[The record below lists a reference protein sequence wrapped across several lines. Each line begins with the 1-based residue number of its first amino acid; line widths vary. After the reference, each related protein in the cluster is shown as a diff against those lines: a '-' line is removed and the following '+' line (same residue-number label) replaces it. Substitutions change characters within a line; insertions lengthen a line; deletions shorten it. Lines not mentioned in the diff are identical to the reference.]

1 MAYNSDG
8 YIMIDFSMVDFRKTN
23 QTIDGLFERCKNVIG
38 TNKFVIVINA
48 NNKTPLPST
57 VSITNG
63 QYVIESVLYTFSISS
78 ADNLHITKKT
88 TPEELIDDDHVTLK
102 TTFSSNKI
110 MSLIEGVA
118 IKSFKYIGNGENVN
132 NITFPDTPNVILGL
146 IGAYG
151 PSGGINFIANPILW
165 GITLYIIERPVYPN
179 TQAGINAPA
188 GWAAPLSFN
197 GNTLTINGESPVLT
211 LNVNNIEYTVF
222 YI

>member
-88 TPEELIDDDHVTLK
+88 TPEELIDDDHITLK
-102 TTFSSNKI
+102 TTFSSSKI
-110 MSLIEGVA
+110 QTLFDSLI
-118 IKSFKYIGNGENVN
+118 IKSFTYIGNGQTTRTIKFPEIPKYFKIYKFEGGQNVSTTLGIWNKSTWITTIQSGTTSGAGSQVRNCGVTYN
-132 NITFPDTPNVILGL
+132 NDEITLDG
-146 IGAYG
+146 GAY
-151 PSGGINFIANPILW
+151 SIVAMNDANL
-165 GITLYIIERPVYPN
+165 V
-179 TQAGINAPA
+179 
-188 GWAAPLSFN
+188 
-197 GNTLTINGESPVLT
+197 
-211 LNVNNIEYTVF
+211 YTVY

>member
-57 VSITNG
+57 VCITNG

-78 ADNLHITKKT
+78 SDNLHITKKT

-110 MSLIEGVA
+110 MSLLNGSI
-118 IKSFKYIGNGENVN
+118 IKSFKYIGTNTLPAT
-132 NITFPDTPNVILGL
+132 IQFPEKPTLVLGIFASDIQLRFEIMPFIVDMPGFMSVYIQPNVSSAPTARSNESSYDDDTNILTVTGQYVTY
-146 IGAYG
+146 AM
-151 PSGGINFIANPILW
+151 N
-165 GITLYIIERPVYPN
+165 V
-179 TQAGINAPA
+179 
-188 GWAAPLSFN
+188 
-197 GNTLTINGESPVLT
+197 GNV
-211 LNVNNIEYTVF
+211 EYTVY